1 MGKKNRI
8 GLQFS
13 GWQELMQSI
22 DRAAGEEGLKKAT
35 EAALKASK
43 EYVNEQVTAI
53 MRKANMPA
61 NGKFWTGDTK
71 ATLDKNFSVE
81 WKGFTG
87 EIKIGFN
94 LSESLVSNF
103 LMYGTPRHEPPMAAV
118 PGLYDVAGILATE
131 QCLTRKNKAKPLKN
145 GLNGIW
151 GDRWKTV

>member
-1 MGKKNRI
+1 MGKKNQI

-61 NGKFWTGDTK
+61 KGKFWTGDTK

-103 LMYGTPRHEPPMAAV
+103 LMYGTPRHEPPMAVV
-118 PGLYDVAGILATE
+118 PGLYDAVYG
-131 QCLTRKNKAKPLKN
+131 RKTQIAITYLQREAIEKWIERNM
-145 GLNGIW
+145 G
-151 GDRWKTV
+151 

>member
-13 GWQELMQSI
+13 GWQELMQGI

-61 NGKFWTGDTK
+61 KGKFWTGDTK

-118 PGLYDVAGILATE
+118 PGLYDAVYG
-131 QCLTRKNKAKPLKN
+131 RKRKLQLPICKEKPLKN

>member
-13 GWQELMQSI
+13 GWQELMQGI

-61 NGKFWTGDTK
+61 KGKFWTGDTK

-103 LMYGTPRHEPPMAAV
+103 LMY
-118 PGLYDVAGILATE
+118 
-131 QCLTRKNKAKPLKN
+131 
-145 GLNGIW
+145 
-151 GDRWKTV
+151 